1 MGPVVPVSNTTHPLT
16 PMSNVLDL
24 EGIPAT
30 PLNLEEPGQWALGA
44 RKRKR
49 GTSVS
54 HIQPPLFDSSDGRNL
69 TSPFDVSA
77 RTVPTPYEHDSRPRK
92 SRRSNPLITPFD
104 GGGYM
109 SDSPP
114 TTTLRAQRKDQIASS
129 SRLHSSAG
137 YETEP
142 SVRPS
147 GGETMVVAQEQ
158 RHGGSDR
165 RIRSLLQPP
174 PTPSESAAQR
184 MRDKVIS
191 FLQDD
196 FMQDASKWNEFTRD
210 RAQIG
215 SLSNVMLLRIYWF
228 AQEQVDKW
236 LGTRAPPHLNYKE
249 VEIVS
254 FFFWFDGRVRS
265 LTFLCR
271 PAERHS
277 CCAGSHK
284 GMVPGMSR
292 DALARDHVWGTGRTG

>member
-1 MGPVVPVSNTTHPLT
+1 
-16 PMSNVLDL
+16 MSNVLDL
-24 EGIPAT
+24 EGIPPT
-30 PLNLEEPGQWALGA
+30 PLDLQEPGQWTFGA

-49 GTSVS
+49 VTSVN
-54 HIQPPLFDSSDGRNL
+54 HVQPPLFDSSDGRNL

-77 RTVPTPYEHDSRPRK
+77 RSVSTPYEHDSRPRK
-92 SRRSNPLITPFD
+92 SRRSNPPITSFD

-114 TTTLRAQRKDQIASS
+114 MTTLRVQRKDQIASG

-137 YETEP
+137 YETDQPLP

-210 RAQIG
+210 RTQIG
-215 SLSNVMLLRIYWF
+215 SLSNVMLLRIFWF

-236 LGTRAPPHLNYKE
+236 LGARAPPHLNHKE

-254 FFFWFDGRVRS
+254 LFFQHWTCQIVETFFFVDS
-265 LTFLCR
+265 
-271 PAERHS
+271 AERHS
-277 CCAGSHK
+277 RCTGSHK
-284 GMVPGMSR
+284 GLVPGMSR
-292 DALARDHVWGTGRTG
+292 DALARNHVWGRGRTR